1 MQQGGPGSR
10 IDGVMLV
17 LLGRLTMLQ
26 WRPRLVVLVA
36 VVALIVIAL
45 VGGDIEDVLLNLYW

>member
-26 WRPRLVVLVA
+26 WRPRLLALAAVL
-36 VVALIVIAL
+36 AL
-45 VGGDIEDVLLNLYW
+45 VMIAVAGGWGEDLLNLYW

>member
-26 WRPRLVVLVA
+26 WRPRLLALAAVLALVMIA
-36 VVALIVIAL
+36 VV
-45 VGGDIEDVLLNLYW
+45 GGWGEDLFNLYW